1 MPVLILGLVL
11 IALAI
16 AGVWVTFSLLGVVVT
31 LVVAAIVGVI
41 ADRIVPGE
49 LPYGWLGAIGAGLL
63 GSWLGS
69 MMLGRVGPTIGGIPI
84 VSALLG
90 AVILAFVANY
100 IQKRSAP
107 RRQI

>member
-11 IALAI
+11 LALAI
-16 AGVWVTFSLLGVVVT
+16 AGVWVTFSLVGVVVT
-31 LVVAAIVGVI
+31 LIVAAIVGLI

-69 MMLGRVGPTIGGIPI
+69 MMLGRIGPVLGGIPI
-84 VSALLG
+84 VSALIG
-90 AVILAFVANY
+90 AIVLAFAVNL
-100 IQKRSAP
+100 IQKRWAP